1 MAKMQMQFFMG
12 VKRSVG
18 EMESEKKGE
27 KITWDNVI
35 INRMSEIDL
44 EKNPGAIGY
53 EILAPLKIKLEDFE
67 DVTSMTYENF
77 VKASNEKLMKP
88 IVVMFGEM
96 RGNGENR
103 KADVAL
109 FRFVEKDG
117 SINF

>member
-1 MAKMQMQFFMG
+1 MAKKQLQFFMG

-35 INRMSEIDL
+35 INRMAEVDP

-53 EILAPLKIKLEDFE
+53 EILAPLKIKFEDFE
-67 DVTSMTYENF
+67 DVTSMTYEKF
-77 VKASNEKLMKP
+77 VKAANEKLMKP

-103 KADVAL
+103 KADVEL
-109 FRFVEKDG
+109 FRFVDQNGEIK
-117 SINF
+117 F

>member
-1 MAKMQMQFFMG
+1 MAKKQLQFFMG

-35 INRMSEIDL
+35 INRMSEIDS
-44 EKNPGAIGY
+44 EKNDGAIGY
-53 EILAPLKIKLEDFE
+53 EILAPLKIKYEEFE
-67 DVTSMTYENF
+67 DVTSMTYEKF
-77 VKASNEKLMKP
+77 LEKASENLMQP

-96 RGNGENR
+96 RGTGENR
-103 KADVAL
+103 KADVML
-109 FRFVEKDG
+109 FRFVAKDG